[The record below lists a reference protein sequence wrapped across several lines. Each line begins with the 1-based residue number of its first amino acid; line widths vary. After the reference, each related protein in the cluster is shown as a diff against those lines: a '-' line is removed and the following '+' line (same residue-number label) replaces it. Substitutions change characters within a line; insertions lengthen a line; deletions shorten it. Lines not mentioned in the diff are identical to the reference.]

1 MTDSRHHDEAL
12 THALRAVADD
22 DRLLSASA
30 GIEARLLNEALG
42 IVRARRRRAWTTAG
56 VLALVAAA
64 IAIPAWRA
72 ATDRASAPGSPDSA
86 ASTTRAAVEDVTE
99 FFPLMYS
106 SVPVTNGQTVRLEL
120 PQSALA
126 PFGLD
131 ADDPSGTVLADIIV
145 GQDGL
150 ARAVRFVR
158 PLPMTTKEP
167 R

>member
-1 MTDSRHHDEAL
+1 DRDCQVAAAPREDAALGQARRDAADRLPPEQGMTDSRHHDEAL

-86 ASTTRAAVEDVTE
+86 AATTPAAGEDLTE
-99 FFPLMYS
+99 F
-106 SVPVTNGQTVRLEL
+106 
-120 PQSALA
+120 
-126 PFGLD
+126 
-131 ADDPSGTVLADIIV
+131 
-145 GQDGL
+145 
-150 ARAVRFVR
+150 
-158 PLPMTTKEP
+158 
-167 R
+167 